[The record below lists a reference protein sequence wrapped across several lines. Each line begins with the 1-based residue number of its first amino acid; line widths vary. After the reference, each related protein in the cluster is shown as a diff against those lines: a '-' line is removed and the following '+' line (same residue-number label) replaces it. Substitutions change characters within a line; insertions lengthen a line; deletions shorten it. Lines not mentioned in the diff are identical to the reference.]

1 MASASPDLARIS
13 PIKTKGGMARS
24 GYHFIKQKAEK
35 NAISKPP
42 LPHKAIAEIMP
53 ILPMATKMC
62 RPVRSNSAMEENIII
77 AISSMLM
84 VKTSL

>member
-1 MASASPDLARIS
+1 MASANPDLARIS

-42 LPHKAIAEIMP
+42 LPHKAIEKIMP

-62 RPVRSNSAMEENIII
+62 RPLMSNIAIEVNIII

-84 VKTSL
+84 ITAFL